1 MRKIISFMHIS
12 LDGFVAG
19 LNGEMDWIKVD
30 EEIFDYVGTRISEGD
45 TALYGRVTYQMM
57 ENYWPTAGDKPT
69 ATRHDIEHSKWY
81 SKVHKVVLSKTM
93 KAAGLTNTKIISDNL
108 SDRINEIKQSR
119 DGGNKDI
126 LLFGSPTATHSLIQ
140 LNLIDGYWLFANP
153 IILGRGIPLFVDIKD
168 KIKLKL
174 LTTRQFTCGVTELN
188 YTVDSNNELLIK
200 VLAKAGQYSKHLNN
214 LTGLEPVNS

>member
-19 LNGEMDWIKVD
+19 PNGEMDWIKVD
-30 EEIFDYVGTRISEGD
+30 EEIFDFVGKRISEGD

-57 ENYWPTAGDKPT
+57 EDYWPTAGDKPT

-93 KAAGLTNTKIISDNL
+93 NPDSYRETNTKIISDNL
-108 SDRINEIKQSR
+108 SDRINEIKQQA
-119 DGGNKDI
+119 GEDI

-140 LNLIDGYWLFANP
+140 LNLIDGYWLFVNP

-188 YTVDSNNELLIK
+188 YTVDR
-200 VLAKAGQYSKHLNN
+200 Q
-214 LTGLEPVNS
+214 

>member
-19 LNGEMDWIKVD
+19 LKGEMDWIKVD
-30 EEIFDYVGTRISEGD
+30 EEIFDYAGKRISEGD
-45 TALYGRVTYQMM
+45 TALYGRVTYLMM

-69 ATRHDIEHSKWY
+69 ATKHDIEHSKWY

-93 KAAGLTNTKIISDNL
+93 KDTDLPPGQAGLTNPKIISDNL
-108 SDRINEIKQSR
+108 LDRINEIKQQA
-119 DGGNKDI
+119 GKDI

-140 LNLIDGYWLFANP
+140 LNLIDGYWLFVNP
-153 IILGRGIPLFVDIKD
+153 IILGRGIPLFADIKD
-168 KIKLKL
+168 KIKLNL

-188 YTVDSNNELLIK
+188 YTVDR
-200 VLAKAGQYSKHLNN
+200 Q
-214 LTGLEPVNS
+214 